1 MSKPF
6 HRLQLLQKI
15 TETADSCSFVFGL
28 PAELRDHYKF
38 KSGQYLT
45 LKVSVN
51 GKEER
56 RAYSIYTTPDRDDI
70 GITVKRVD
78 RGLVSNYLIDQ
89 LQEGTSI
96 EVMVPDGKFV
106 VEPEH
111 LQHRDHFFIAG
122 GSGITPIFS
131 MIQTILEAEPKSTCH
146 LLYANRN
153 EDNIIFKKQLDDMLL
168 RHEDQFYL
176 DYIISQPHQAKAGG
190 LSGLFG
196 KKSAPSWRGLKG
208 RINHDILTKYAED
221 HPSKSGKDVYYLCGP
236 SGIIETTEKWLL
248 GKGIEAVQ
256 IKKEY
261 FTSAVEQ
268 NAKAA
273 TVSSGAGCTA
283 TVKLNGETFTISIPA
298 TKTVLDALTDE
309 GKDPPFSC
317 TSGACSTCV
326 AKVTSGEVEM
336 DACFAL
342 DDEEVA
348 EGYILTCQARCTTPT
363 LELDYDA

>member
-1 MSKPF
+1 MSKQF
-6 HRLQLLQKI
+6 HSLRLAEKI
-15 TETADSCSFVFGL
+15 TETKDSCSFVFSI
-28 PAELRDHYKF
+28 PSELREQYKF
-38 KSGQYLT
+38 KAGQYLT
-45 LKVSVN
+45 LKVDVN
-51 GKEER
+51 GSEQR

-78 RGLVSNYLIDQ
+78 KGLVSNYLIDKVQ
-89 LQEGTSI
+89 KGDTI
-96 EVMVPDGKFV
+96 EVMVPDGRFI
-106 VEPEH
+106 VEPDH
-111 LQHRDHFFIAG
+111 LSHRDHYFIAG
-122 GSGITPIFS
+122 GSGITPVFS

-153 EDNIIFKKQLDDMLL
+153 EDNIIFKKQLDDILL

-196 KKSAPSWRGLKG
+196 KKAAPSWRGLKG
-208 RINHDILTKYAED
+208 RINHEILTKYAED
-221 HPSKSGKDVYYLCGP
+221 HPSKSRKDTYYLCGP
-236 SGIIETTEKWLL
+236 SGIIETTEQWLL
-248 GKGIEAVQ
+248 GKGIESVQ

-261 FTSAVEQ
+261 FTSSVAQ
-268 NAKAA
+268 DGAAA
-273 TVSSGAGCTA
+273 TIGTGCEA
-283 TVKLNGETFTISIPA
+283 TVKLNGETFTLTIPS

-326 AKVTSGEVEM
+326 AKVTGGKVEM

-348 EGYILTCQARCTTPT
+348 DGYVLTCQARCTTPT